1 MEEALS
7 FFRAFEMWIYL
18 LLGLGG
24 LIYIR
29 KFLLAWQEL
38 RGASFGLERES
49 AQARLNQSASFLV
62 LILIMVITEFILVSF
77 IAPALPGAIVLPTPT
92 LNLLATPSITLPAGA
107 QQAGELQATDS
118 LLATEANTLGGSVVA
133 LSSGCIAGQIEI
145 VIPQN
150 GEEIRGVV
158 PVVGT
163 ANIENFG
170 FYKFEI
176 KRPEETTWLTI
187 QAGNI
192 PVLSGKLGDWDTSR
206 LSPGDYQ
213 LALVV
218 VDNQAKASQPCMIQV
233 RVSRPVETPTGP

>member
-24 LIYIR
+24 VIYIR

-38 RGASFGLERES
+38 RGATFGLERES

-62 LILIMVITEFILVSF
+62 LILIMSITEFILVSF
-77 IAPALPGAIVLPTPT
+77 IAPALPGAIALHTPT
-92 LNLLATPSITLPAGA
+92 LNLLATPSITLPAGT
-107 QQAGELQATDS
+107 QQAGGLQATDS
-118 LLATEANTLGGSVVA
+118 LLATEANNLGEFVLA
-133 LSSGCIAGQIEI
+133 LSSGCIPGQIEV

-150 GEEIRGVV
+150 GEEIRGIV

-163 ANIENFG
+163 ANITNFG

-218 VDNQAKASQPCMIQV
+218 VDNQAKASEPCIIQV
-233 RVSRPVETPTGP
+233 RVSRPVETPSGP

>member
-1 MEEALS
+1 MEEAIS

-24 LIYIR
+24 IIHIR

-38 RGASFGLERES
+38 RGATFGLERES
-49 AQARLNQSASFLV
+49 AQARLNQAASFLV
-62 LILIMVITEFILVSF
+62 LILIMVITEFTLVSF
-77 IAPALPGAIVLPTPT
+77 IAPALPGTAVLPTPT
-92 LNLLATPSITLPAGA
+92 LNLLATPSVTLPAGT
-107 QQAGELQATDS
+107 QQAGEPQASDS
-118 LLATEANTLGGSVVA
+118 QLATEANNPEATIPA
-133 LSSGCIAGQIEI
+133 ISSGCIPGQIEI

-150 GEEIRGVV
+150 GEEIRGIV
-158 PVVGT
+158 PVVGA

-218 VDNQAKASQPCMIQV
+218 VDNQAKASQPCIVQV
-233 RVSRPVETPTGP
+233 RVSIPVETPASP

>member
-29 KFLLAWQEL
+29 KFILAWQDL
-38 RGASFGLERES
+38 RGATFGLERES
-49 AQARLNQSASFLV
+49 AQARLNQSASVLV
-62 LILIMVITEFILVSF
+62 LFLTMILTEFILVSF
-77 IAPALPGAIVLPTPT
+77 IAPAMPGIASLPTPT
-92 LNLLATPSITLPAGA
+92 LNLLATPT
-107 QQAGELQATDS
+107 TT
-118 LLATEANTLGGSVVA
+118 LLAGTQQTAPVGAATPTGLAETIPAI
-133 LSSGCIAGQIEI
+133 SSGCVPNEVEI

-150 GEEIRGVV
+150 GEEIRGVI

-163 ANIENFG
+163 ANTPNFG

-176 KRPEETTWLTI
+176 KRPEEAVWLTI
-187 QAGNI
+187 QAGNVPI
-192 PVLSGKLGDWDTSR
+192 DNGKLGDWDTSR
-206 LSPGDYQ
+206 LSPGEYQ

-218 VDNQAKASQPCMIQV
+218 VDNQAKPSEPCIVQV
-233 RVSRPVETPTGP
+233 RVSPPPEVTPAP

>member
-1 MEEALS
+1 MEEALG

-24 LIYIR
+24 LLYIR
-29 KFLLAWQEL
+29 RFLLAWNEL
-38 RGASFGLERES
+38 QGASFGLEREN
-49 AQARLNQSASFLV
+49 AQSRLNQSASIIV
-62 LILIMVITEFILVSF
+62 LILTMVVTEFIMVSF
-77 IAPALPGAIVLPTPT
+77 VAPAMPGSGALNTPT
-92 LNLLATPSITLPAGA
+92 LDLLASPTTTLAATTPGA
-107 QQAGELQATDS
+107 EPPQATI
-118 LLATEANTLGGSVVA
+118 LPELAQTTPVVE
-133 LSSGCIAGQIEI
+133 SGCTPGLIEI

-176 KRPEETTWLTI
+176 KRPEESAWLTI
-187 QAGNI
+187 QAGNS
-192 PVLSGKLGDWDTSR
+192 PVVSGKLGDWDTSR
-206 LSPGDYQ
+206 LSPGNYQ

-218 VDNQAKASQPCMIQV
+218 VDSQAKPSEPCIIQV
-233 RVSRPVETPTGP
+233 RVSLPPQENPEP

>member
-1 MEEALS
+1 MEEALG

-29 KFLLAWQEL
+29 KFLIAWQDL
-38 RGASFGLERES
+38 RGATFGLERES
-49 AQARLNQSASFLV
+49 AQARLNQSASILV
-62 LILIMVITEFILVSF
+62 LVLTMVLTEFILVSF
-77 IAPALPGAIVLPTPT
+77 IAPAMPGAASLPTPT
-92 LNLLATPSITLPAGA
+92 LDLLATPTITLPPGTE
-107 QQAGELQATDS
+107 QAGSIEPTTPTD
-118 LLATEANTLGGSVVA
+118 LAEAAPTANP
-133 LSSGCIAGQIEI
+133 GCIPNEIEI
-145 VIPQN
+145 IIPQN

-163 ANIENFG
+163 ANIPNFG

-176 KRPEETTWLTI
+176 KRPEETVWLTI
-187 QAGNI
+187 QAGNVPI
-192 PVLSGKLGDWDTSR
+192 ENGKLGDWDTSR

-218 VDNQAKASQPCMIQV
+218 VDNQAKPSEPCIVQV
-233 RVSRPVETPTGP
+233 RISLPPATTPGP